1 MKNHMKRKKR
11 VLSLLLAL
19 LLSLATLHAGT
30 LLTHADTFF
39 EEGDFRFAVTSGE
52 RLLVAQYKGSDTDV
66 ALPDSVGGRAVTGVY
81 KNCFQNTAVESVT
94 LPEGYTAIGAFAFN
108 GCTALAEIT
117 LPSTLESFGIMAFS
131 GCTALAQVDFSAA
144 ESLEAI
150 SFAAFNGCTSL
161 QQAILPD
168 SLTSLG
174 ENAFCNCTALSQ
186 IGLPEN
192 LTEIPEYAFYG
203 TARNEKE
210 HAKLWFKYLH
220 DGDVP
225 DTVTAVGK
233 AAFGADTE
241 IVCFEGSAAAQY
253 CADNGVT
260 NARVLEKTAGDA
272 NTDGHVNVN
281 DVTAIQRSIA
291 ELEVLPPYAA
301 LLADVDRSG
310 AVNVDDATR
319 IQMYLAEFDVT
330 LG

>member
-1 MKNHMKRKKR
+1 MKRKKR

-66 ALPDSVGGRAVTGVY
+66 ALPASVGGRAVTGVY

-108 GCTALAEIT
+108 GCTALAEVT
-117 LPSTLESFGIMAFS
+117 LPSTLESIGIMAFS
-131 GCTALAQVDFSAA
+131 GCTALEQVDFSAA
-144 ESLEAI
+144 ESLETI

-161 QQAILPD
+161 QQAMLPD

-203 TARNEKE
+203 TA
-210 HAKLWFKYLH
+210 LGSVY
-220 DGDVP
+220 VP

-233 AAFGADTE
+233 AAFDADTE

-253 CADNGVT
+253 CADNGVE
-260 NARVLEKTAGDA
+260 NARVLKKIAGDA
-272 NTDGHVNVN
+272 NTDGYVNVN

>member
-1 MKNHMKRKKR
+1 MKRKKR

-39 EEGDFRFAVTSGE
+39 EEGDFRFSVTSGE
-52 RLLVAQYKGSDTDV
+52 RLLVAQYKGSDTEV
-66 ALPDSVGGRAVTGVY
+66 ALPASVGGRAVTGVY

-117 LPSTLESFGIMAFS
+117 LPSMLESIGIMAFS
-131 GCTALAQVDFSAA
+131 GCTALEQVDFSAA

-161 QQAILPD
+161 QQAMLPD

-203 TARNEKE
+203 TA
-210 HAKLWFKYLH
+210 LGSVY
-220 DGDVP
+220 VP

-260 NARVLEKTAGDA
+260 NARVLERLAGDA
-272 NTDGHVNVN
+272 NTDGYVNVN